1 MSNISY
7 TITENTISVFI
18 NGRTYIVSRTN
29 ERYAEVREAIRT
41 KNFDAIPEILDVKLK
56 LISESNGGLYLQ
68 NGMLRCDKY
77 DVNPVLAS
85 RIVAL
90 FREGFDITPLS
101 LFLENLMSNPSEV
114 AQEELYKFIE
124 ACDLPITA
132 DGHFL
137 AYKMVSKDFRDLY
150 TGTMDNSI
158 GARPTMDRNKVDPIR
173 ENHCSKGLHFC
184 SQGYLGHYGTRSSSQ
199 VVVLKINPRDVVSI
213 PSDYNNAKGRACTY
227 EIVDAI
233 GWDELIKPLI
243 TDQYSEVPK
252 SDDDTYT
259 DDVEVSD
266 NQDIEFRWELR
277 DGETGRLI
285 DLYHSRQDARD
296 DRSTS
301 EFIYDRKNDVVVAGK
316 DESNGSW
323 KNPAPVATPV
333 PSGAKLN
340 DAMVARIRRRLEDS
354 YYTSI
359 AALAA
364 EFEVSPRTISRIR
377 DWESWTHV
385 TNY

>member
-7 TITENTISVFI
+7 TITDNTISVFI
-18 NGRTYIVSRTN
+18 NGRTYIVNRTD
-29 ERYAEVREAIRT
+29 ERYTEVREALRN
-41 KNFDAIPEILDVKLK
+41 KNFDAIPDILDVKLK
-56 LISESNGGLYLQ
+56 LISESNGGLYLY

-101 LFLENLMSNPSEV
+101 LFLENLMSNPSET
-114 AQEELYKFIE
+114 ARSELYKFIE

-137 AYKMVSKDFRDLY
+137 AYKMVRHDFKDLY

-158 GARPTMDRNKVDPIR
+158 GARPTMDRDKVDPVR
-173 ENHCSKGLHFC
+173 ENHCSTGLHFC

-199 VVVLKINPRDVVSI
+199 VVVVKINPRDVVSI

-233 GWDELIKPLI
+233 GWDELIKPLV
-243 TDQYSEVPK
+243 TDQYSDVPET
-252 SDDDTYT
+252 DDDEA
-259 DDVEVSD
+259 DVPVSGYAAD
-266 NQDIEFRWELR
+266 ASLRWEVR
-277 DGETGRLI
+277 NSNDGTLA
-285 DLYHSRQDARD
+285 DAYTSRKDARNARFD
-296 DRSTS
+296 GQ
-301 EFIYDRKNDVVVAGK
+301 FIHDAVNKVVVAGR
-316 DESNGSW
+316 DDSDGSW
-323 KNPAPVATPV
+323 RFGPVPSSV
-333 PSGAKLN
+333 PSGAKL
-340 DAMVARIRRRLEDS
+340 DESTVAEIRRRLADASYDS
-354 YYTSI
+354 ITD
-359 AALAA
+359 LAN
-364 EFEVSPRTISRIR
+364 EYGVSDRTVRRIR

-385 TNY
+385 IDY